1 DNLVH
6 QVRDFIDDD
15 TAAIMLS
22 RVFFGSGLIN
32 PHLSHIAQLA
42 RSKGIP
48 LLIDDYHGT
57 NVVPLSIREANLEDC
72 YFLFGG
78 YKYLQWGE
86 GNCFLR
92 FPKDC
97 TLRPAIT
104 GWFASFSTLDEPR
117 DMQPTQY
124 DDGNQRFA
132 SATYDPTSQ
141 FRAAKVVN
149 FFREQGLTPRVLH
162 NQYQQQIKLL
172 KNLVLEQNF
181 DPSIIQLVHQKP
193 IDQNGGF
200 LALQSPD
207 ARTIQARLFDEGVW
221 TDARDD
227 ILRMGP
233 APYIT
238 S

>member
-57 NVVPLSIREANLEDC
+57 NVVALSIGEANLEDC

-78 YKYLQWGE
+78 YQYLQWGE

-97 TLRPAIT
+97 KLRPVVT

-117 DMQPTQY
+117 TGHSIHY
-124 DDGNQRFA
+124 DDGDQRFA
-132 SATYDPTSQ
+132 SGTYDPSSQ
-141 FRAAKVVN
+141 FRAAEVVK
-149 FFREQGLTPRVLH
+149 FFDKQ
-162 NQYQQQIKLL
+162 
-172 KNLVLEQNF
+172 
-181 DPSIIQLVHQKP
+181 
-193 IDQNGGF
+193 
-200 LALQSPD
+200 
-207 ARTIQARLFDEGVW
+207 
-221 TDARDD
+221 
-227 ILRMGP
+227 
-233 APYIT
+233 
-238 S
+238 